1 MRGGGKGEKEK
12 RGKGEE
18 GKRRGGEWESGR
30 IGDNYFFLLKL
41 FINLRSVNFFR

>member
-12 RGKGEE
+12 GEKEKRG
-18 GKRRGGEWESGR
+18 RGEWESGR